1 VAQSECGP
9 YCPPGL
15 TFDYKVSSAR
25 ATSTKMLNEELKKI
39 IIKSNILTFLYLLK
53 IKQNAKI
60 SFYRTNNIST
70 SLKKTKTNRPTK

>member
-25 ATSTKMLNEELKKI
+25 ATSTKMLNEELKNK
-39 IIKSNILTFLYLLK
+39 IIKSNILTYSLL
-53 IKQNAKI
+53 IKN
-60 SFYRTNNIST
+60 
-70 SLKKTKTNRPTK
+70 

>member
-53 IKQNAKI
+53 IK
-60 SFYRTNNIST
+60 
-70 SLKKTKTNRPTK
+70 

>member
-25 ATSTKMLNEELKKI
+25 ATSTKMLNEELKKK
-39 IIKSNILTFLYLLK
+39 KSNILTFIYLLK
-53 IKQNAKI
+53 IKKM
-60 SFYRTNNIST
+60 
-70 SLKKTKTNRPTK
+70 LK